1 MAAHSIENVIQNG
14 LVVMVYCPSCSEQ
27 QDDET
32 RFCRF
37 CGDSLPG
44 AEIMVKLRQ
53 EALALAS
60 VRAGHNLSTAQTE
73 NENTIQIV
81 ERNANINSHKTVNNG
96 EHKQS
101 TQQVTNNLKHLMQDI

>member
-1 MAAHSIENVIQNG
+1 MAAHSIGAVIQNG

-37 CGDSLPG
+37 CGDPLPG
-44 AEIMVKLRQ
+44 AELMTKLRQ

-60 VRAGHNLSTAQTE
+60 VRAGHNLSVAQSE
-73 NENTIQIV
+73 NDKTIQLV
-81 ERNANINSHKTVNNG
+81 ERNASINTHKIVNNG
-96 EHKQS
+96 DRKQS
-101 TQQVTNNLKHLMQDI
+101 TQQATNNLKNLMQDF